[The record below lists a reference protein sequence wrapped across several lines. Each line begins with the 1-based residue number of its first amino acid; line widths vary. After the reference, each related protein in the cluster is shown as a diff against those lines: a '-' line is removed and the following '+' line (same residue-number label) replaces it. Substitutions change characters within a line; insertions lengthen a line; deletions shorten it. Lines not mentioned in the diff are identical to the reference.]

1 MKYWVIVFFL
11 LLTTNLSMADPSIHK
26 QSVGK
31 PRVDAFFMDTDVIRL
46 LPNQPQTIAIKIKY
60 TAGAISYLVFATDGL
75 MLKEIQS
82 SIEVIDKA
90 QNGVLSI
97 PVQISVN
104 QEGRFYIHVQITT
117 QQDGVETKGVI
128 SKVVSSE
135 IIKTVEAMKKT
146 SRSNPIHILPATE
159 TIKKKT
165 DE

>member
-1 MKYWVIVFFL
+1 MKQWMIGFMLVL
-11 LLTTNLSMADPSIHK
+11 ANLSFADQVVYKKSL
-26 QSVGK
+26 GK
-31 PRVDAFFMDTDVIRL
+31 PRVNAVFMDSDIIRL
-46 LPNQPQTIAIKIKY
+46 LPNQSQTIDIKIQY
-60 TAGAISYLVFATDGL
+60 TAEAISYLVFATDGL
-75 MLKEIQS
+75 TLDENQP

-104 QEGRFYIHVQITT
+104 KEGRFYIHIQITT

-135 IIKTVEAMKKT
+135 IIKTVEAMKKA
-146 SRSNPIHILPATE
+146 SQSNQIHILPATE